1 MDKFDYIT
9 ATIEEERD
17 RLLKIISY
25 LKEANKIDEINEY
38 QERYNNILKYLN
50 AKDRYYQVLKSINL
64 DKEKLEKLNSI
75 KDEYEV
81 DNILLEDTLL
91 SRFNEDT
98 LGKYRNILYED
109 IKNVDIE
116 VRDILYL
123 LMEKQSNY
131 SELVIKRSRLKEK
144 LDRNKYPNTYNT
156 LISQDILIEKQSSVL
171 DQIFIV
177 ENNIKILGDKLSSIE
192 SSVMTDSI
200 LKILYEFWI
209 IDSYDI
215 NKVNRN
221 NLFKDNRSLINIKND
236 NSLTEIKENNKVD
249 NNSSNIYNSDLKLPG
264 IDEEALVNIDGRNYI
279 E

>member
-209 IDSYDI
+209 IDSYDV

-279 E
+279 A